1 VKEIRFEGAEDARAG
16 PGVLDA
22 IAQADLVILCPS
34 NPVVSIGPI
43 LAIEEVRESL
53 RGRTVVGVSPI
64 VAGAPLAGMA
74 DKLMPV
80 AGLEVS
86 AFGAASAYRGLAS
99 GFVIDERDREL
110 APRVES
116 ELGMRVGV
124 ADTIM
129 SDDTA
134 AERVAR
140 AALDLVPR

>member
-1 VKEIRFEGAEDARAG
+1 
-16 PGVLDA
+16 
-22 IAQADLVILCPS
+22 
-34 NPVVSIGPI
+34 
-43 LAIEEVRESL
+43 
-53 RGRTVVGVSPI
+53 
-64 VAGAPLAGMA
+64 MA

-116 ELGMRVGV
+116 ELGMRVSV

-129 SDDTA
+129 TDDTA

-140 AALDLVPR
+140 AALDLIPQ

>member
-16 PGVLDA
+16 PGVLEA
-22 IAQADLVILCPS
+22 IANADVVILCPS

-53 RGRTVVGVSPI
+53 RGPVVVGVSPI
-64 VAGAPLAGMA
+64 VAGAPVAGMA

-99 GFVIDERDREL
+99 GFVIDDRDAGL
-110 APRVES
+110 ATRIES
-116 ELGMRVGV
+116 ELDIRVGTT
-124 ADTIM
+124 DTIM
-129 SDDTA
+129 TDDTA

-140 AALDLVPR
+140 AALDLIPR